1 MIKLEKFD
9 GTKTYMFP
17 NSEVATPEVIRKK
30 FPAVDNFVHVIE
42 VNGDVCQAVMNL
54 NALRAIHNIDTML
67 SEEDAIQ
74 AIEIKTN
81 TLPEEIISPEERLA
95 AAAEFQNIVSLPDT
109 TEITDTKED
118 KIIRD
123 NVKKGLWGKPHLDV
137 IVKKGLLTQKH
148 ADIVIC
154 QTG

>member
-30 FPAVDNFVHVIE
+30 FPAVDNFIHVIE

-54 NALRAIHNIDTML
+54 NALRAIHNIDTTL
-67 SEEDAIQ
+67 SEKDAIQ
-74 AIEIKTN
+74 EIEIKIN
-81 TLPEEIISPEERLA
+81 TLPEEIVSPEERLA

-109 TEITDTKED
+109 MEITDTKED
-118 KIIRD
+118 KIIRN

-148 ADIVIC
+148 ANIIGD
-154 QTG
+154 

>member
-54 NALRAIHNIDTML
+54 NALRKIHDIDDSL
-67 SEEDAIQ
+67 NEEDAIK
-74 AIEIKTN
+74 AIEDKVN
-81 TLPEEIISPEERLA
+81 TVPEEVISPEERLA
-95 AAAEFQNIVSLPDT
+95 AASEFQNIVALPDT
-109 TEITDTKED
+109 VEVVDLKED
-118 KIIRD
+118 KIVKRNI
-123 NVKKGLWGKPHLDV
+123 KKGLWGKAHLD
-137 IVKKGLLTQKH
+137 IMTKKGLLTQNHVDKILN
-148 ADIVIC
+148 D
-154 QTG
+154 